1 MTTVTTPVGA
11 GPAPTLRRLYVVRFG
26 FALVWALLL
35 FATASGIGPLTAV
48 LLVVYPVFDV
58 AAAVVDVRS
67 SRGTAADGSG
77 NGAVA
82 GLYVNITI
90 STLAAVG
97 LVVVVAVG
105 SGIPGVLRVWGVWA
119 VVAGV
124 VQLVVAARR
133 RRLGGQWAMIA
144 SGAISVL
151 AGTSFVLM
159 ASNVGASLAGVAAY
173 ALLGGIFFLVSAVRL
188 ARTTGHG

>member
-11 GPAPTLRRLYVVRFG
+11 GPAPTLRRLYVARSG
-26 FALVWALLL
+26 FALVWAVLV

-48 LLVVYPVFDV
+48 LLVAYPVFDV

-67 SRGTAADGSG
+67 SRGSAAGGSG

-82 GLYVNITI
+82 GLYVNIAI

-97 LVVVVAVG
+97 LVVALG

-119 VVAGV
+119 VVAGL
-124 VQLVVAARR
+124 VQLVVAVRR

-151 AGTSFVLM
+151 AGISFVLM
-159 ASNVGASLAGVAAY
+159 ASNAGASLTVVAAY
-173 ALLGGIFFLVSAVRL
+173 ALLGGIFFLVSALRL
-188 ARTTGHG
+188 HRTTGNG